1 MTISISD
8 LCQSAWESRT
18 IRRGGPYEQTL
29 VQLTAVE
36 KQLHNT
42 LEGEMLE
49 QFDSF
54 SKLTSTL
61 GGISDTESFELGF
74 RICFALLADTLFGKS
89 ESFSGAGLA

>member
-1 MTISISD
+1 
-8 LCQSAWESRT
+8 
-18 IRRGGPYEQTL
+18 
-29 VQLTAVE
+29 
-36 KQLHNT
+36 
-42 LEGEMLE
+42 MLE

-89 ESFSGAGLA
+89 ESFSGAGLG